1 MQNPFTIW
9 LTGLP
14 SSGKTTLAEALHNL
28 LKSKG
33 VPSVMLDGDSFRR
46 AVSADLGF
54 SLNDRQENIRRVA
67 NVAKIINESGVVVIC
82 SFISPTEQIRDMAK
96 TVVGENYFFEVHVNT
111 PLEVCKE
118 RDAKG
123 MYKKAKEGIIED
135 FTGVNSP
142 YEPPIS
148 PNLTINTATIDS
160 NQGAK
165 EIFNSISQK
174 FF

>member
-28 LKSKG
+28 LKGKG
-33 VPSVMLDGDSFRR
+33 MPSVMLDGDSFRR

-54 SLNDRQENIRRVA
+54 SLNDRQENVRRVA
-67 NVAKIINESGVVVIC
+67 NVAKIINKSGVVVIC
-82 SFISPTEQIRDMAK
+82 SFISPTEQIREMAK
-96 TVVGENYFFEVHVNT
+96 KLVGENCFFEVYVNT
-111 PLEVCKE
+111 PLGVCKE
-118 RDAKG
+118 RDTKG
-123 MYKKAKEGIIED
+123 MYKKAEEGIIKS
-135 FTGVNSP
+135 FTGIDSP

-148 PNLTINTATIDS
+148 PDLIINTARKSS
-160 NQGAK
+160 NQCAK
-165 EIFNSISQK
+165 TIFNSISQK

>member
-1 MQNPFTIW
+1 MQNPFTVW
-9 LTGLP
+9 FTGLP
-14 SSGKTTLAEALHNL
+14 SSGKTTLAEALYDL
-28 LKSKG
+28 LKGKG

-67 NVAKIINESGVVVIC
+67 NVAKIINKSGVVVIC
-82 SFISPTEQIRDMAK
+82 SFISPTEQIREMAK
-96 TVVGENYFFEVHVNT
+96 RVVGENYFFEVYVNT
-111 PLEVCKE
+111 SLEVCKE
-118 RDAKG
+118 RDTKG
-123 MYKKAKEGIIED
+123 MYKKAIEGIIKD

-148 PNLTINTATIDS
+148 PDSTINTTSKNS
-160 NQGAK
+160 NQCAK